1 MSLHLPSEIVVE
13 RVLPTI
19 RVRLAGELSDRGM
32 TQQEVAEHIGV
43 SQAAVSKYIS
53 GDVAVEKRIDDDPRT
68 TETITR
74 IAEGFATGGMDGYE
88 ALDELL
94 SLIRALED
102 RGPVCALH
110 EEAMPV
116 LAGLGCDLCVR
127 GSDERLGAE
136 RAALTDV
143 RTAARILAAAPGMAK
158 YVPNVGCALPGASDA
173 TEVAAIPGRIY
184 AVDGRV
190 EIPANPE
197 YGASRHVATVVLAA
211 TSQAEGLRGAVN
223 ITTDDALLAVA
234 RDRGLDPLAFDAE
247 YEDRDQRLRDRF
259 ASREA
264 VPRVVFHRGAFGIE
278 PITYVLGE
286 TAADAARLAV
296 SLVEEAT

>member
-1 MSLHLPSEIVVE
+1 
-13 RVLPTI
+13 
-19 RVRLAGELSDRGM
+19 
-32 TQQEVAEHIGV
+32 
-43 SQAAVSKYIS
+43 
-53 GDVAVEKRIDDDPRT
+53 
-68 TETITR
+68 
-74 IAEGFATGGMDGYE
+74 MDGYE

-94 SLIRALED
+94 SLIRVLED

-158 YVPNVGCALPGASDA
+158 YVPNVGTNVGCALPGASDA

-296 SLVEEAT
+296 SLVEDAA